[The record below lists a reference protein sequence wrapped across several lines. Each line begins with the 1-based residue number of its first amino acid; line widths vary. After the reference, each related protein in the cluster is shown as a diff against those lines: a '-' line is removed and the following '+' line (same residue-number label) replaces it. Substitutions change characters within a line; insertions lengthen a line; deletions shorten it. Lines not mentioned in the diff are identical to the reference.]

1 MRKLVFLFIFALIA
15 VFANAQVPGV
25 VTAFVNDTTTNT
37 ETEYMVFATPK
48 ALTVNYVVGIELKAV
63 NSSGTPTVTAA
74 IQTSND
80 GTNWFEYGSSTTINN
95 AGTATTYSWILNDYP
110 FKYIRMKCVSSGTGV
125 TVLSGNVIIKK
136 PSVY

>member
-1 MRKLVFLFIFALIA
+1 MKKFILISIFALIA
-15 VFANAQVPGV
+15 MFSHAQVPGV

-37 ETEYMVFATPK
+37 ETEYMVFASPK
-48 ALTVNYVVGIELKAV
+48 AMTINYVVGIQLKAV

-80 GTNWFEYGSSTTINN
+80 GTNWFEYGTSTTVNN
-95 AGTATTYSWILNDYP
+95 AGTATTYSWILADYP
-110 FKYIRMKCVSSGTGV
+110 FKYIRLKCVGSGTGV

-136 PSVY
+136 PQY